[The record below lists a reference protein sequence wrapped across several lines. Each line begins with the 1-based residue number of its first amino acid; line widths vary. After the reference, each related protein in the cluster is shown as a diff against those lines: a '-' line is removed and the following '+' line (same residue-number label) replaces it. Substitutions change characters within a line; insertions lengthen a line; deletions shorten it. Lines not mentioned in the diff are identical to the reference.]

1 MIFEKLSRYKASI
14 DYVEEYLFP
23 IFPDINGN
31 IDYKGDCIA
40 RLKPEFFH
48 NNVKLEKIK
57 IVNCKLPK
65 EYSCI
70 VAKDWVTKIRKFD
83 IVC

>member
-1 MIFEKLSRYKASI
+1 MIFEKLSKYKASI

-23 IFPDINGN
+23 IFPDTNGN
-31 IDYKGDCIA
+31 IDYKGECIA

-57 IVNCKLPK
+57 IVNGKLPN

-70 VAKDWVTKIRKFD
+70 VGKDWVTKIRKFD